1 MHKISSK
8 LTLTETFNLGC
19 ETDLE
24 HSNPT
29 FSLDTSLLMMI
40 YTQIWL
46 QKTHWFRN
54 NKRYSRNS
62 YFDYI
67 SPHCDLDL
75 EDRIPFFR
83 MTFRL
88 KVVHHNTKFG
98 YERLQTNTQPSGN
111 KYVSRAL
118 HPSPLKTPQCF
129 PFSSK
134 RIHHTQHKKRPNIA
148 AASQLMWTGML
159 G

>member
-8 LTLTETFNLGC
+8 LTWTETFNLGC
-19 ETDLE
+19 DIDLE
-24 HSNPT
+24 HSNPI

-40 YTQIWL
+40 YTQIG
-46 QKTHWFRN
+46 FGC
-54 NKRYSRNS
+54 KRLTGLEL

-67 SPHCDLDL
+67 SPLCDLDL

-83 MTFRL
+83 MTFCRM
-88 KVVHHNTKFG
+88 VVHHNAKFG
-98 YERLQTNTQPSGN
+98 YKRLQTNTQPSGN
-111 KYVSRAL
+111 KNVSRAL

-129 PFSSK
+129 SFSSK
-134 RIHHTQHKKRPNIA
+134 IIHHRQRKKRSNLA
-148 AASQLMWTGML
+148 AARQLMWTGML